1 MDTESNYNGNWMYA
15 RQKMNQG
22 SDFRTSTPVPFG
34 DETIDITHR
43 LLTEGELMAVQANID
58 QEALMEH
65 RTDGES
71 DEERRLR
78 ELQEKDSEELTDS
91 EEREL
96 QTLAEE
102 VQRQK
107 AGIMNSLGE
116 ETFNAFMEAGKK
128 ALCPSED
135 DIDDAFGLDP
145 SEQERIFGKVLTH
158 RNEAK
163 DLLKSDMRNTVEDQ
177 PYPVKYIIGQ
187 AAYGESMK
195 LFGDEE
201 DVDLGN

>member
-1 MDTESNYNGNWMYA
+1 MNTENFSGNWMHA
-15 RQKMNQG
+15 RKKMNQG
-22 SDFRTSTPVPFG
+22 SDFKTTTPVPFG
-34 DETIDITHR
+34 DETIDMTHR
-43 LLTEGELMAVQANID
+43 LLNEGELMSVQSHID

-71 DEERRLR
+71 DAERRLR
-78 ELQEKDSEELTDS
+78 ELQEKDDLTDR
-91 EEREL
+91 EEREMNEL
-96 QTLAEE
+96 GKEIE
-102 VQRQK
+102 RQK

-116 ETFNAFMEAGKK
+116 ETYNAFMEAGKK
-128 ALCPSED
+128 ALCPSEN

-145 SEQERIFGKVLTH
+145 SEQERMFGKVLTH
-158 RNEAK
+158 RSEAES
-163 DLLKSDMRNTVEDQ
+163 LLKSDMRNTVEDQ

-195 LFGDEE
+195 LFGDES

>member
-1 MDTESNYNGNWMYA
+1 MDDTNFSGNWMYA
-15 RQKMNQG
+15 RRKMNQG
-22 SDFRTSTPVPFG
+22 SDFKTTTPVPFG

-43 LLTEGELMAVQANID
+43 ILNEGELMAVQAHID
-58 QEALMEH
+58 QEALREH

-78 ELQEKDSEELTDS
+78 ELQDKEALSEQ

-116 ETFNAFMEAGKK
+116 ETFNAFMEAGKQ
-128 ALCPSED
+128 ALTPSED
-135 DIDDAFGLDP
+135 DIDDAFALDP
-145 SEQERIFGKVLTH
+145 SEQERIFGKVLTT
-158 RNEAK
+158 RREAK
-163 DLLKSDMRNTVEDQ
+163 EMLKSDMRSTVEDQ

-195 LFGDEE
+195 LFGNKE